1 MKKILFIF
9 IVTFIFMNSV
19 KANEWQEE
27 LLTGEKIIGKEYR
40 YRFYKEIKEGEYL
53 TKGTNSN
60 YQFEDYNDIIYD
72 DYIYY
77 EDSCPNDLGYEVEY
91 VTKYVYKKRKAV
103 KFIEISNSS
112 EYDLNISNIRIKDNN
127 NFIKYEIIDCV
138 NCTSD
143 FNTIGNRGGMA
154 IELEYPVYL
163 GELTFILEFSNK
175 EIYDYQI
182 LYMSER
188 EKTLK
193 KLIAISK
200 SNTSITEHQYDNNY
214 ILYANYDNKEYTDYN
229 IKVNDLISIISQEK
243 VCRGRSV
250 KTYHYNINKEYY
262 DDSYYKDV
270 TLLSNLTEEERKEY
284 KKDLEDYK
292 IFYRYEEKQD
302 KNISIEDN
310 EIKTNDL
317 KLVNTGVEDRNL
329 NYNYL
334 ILFILFLILLCLIL
348 IKYIKTMS
356 NENDD

>member
-1 MKKILFIF
+1 
-9 IVTFIFMNSV
+9 
-19 KANEWQEE
+19 
-27 LLTGEKIIGKEYR
+27 
-40 YRFYKEIKEGEYL
+40 
-53 TKGTNSN
+53 
-60 YQFEDYNDIIYD
+60 
-72 DYIYY
+72 
-77 EDSCPNDLGYEVEY
+77 
-91 VTKYVYKKRKAV
+91 
-103 KFIEISNSS
+103 
-112 EYDLNISNIRIKDNN
+112 
-127 NFIKYEIIDCV
+127 
-138 NCTSD
+138 
-143 FNTIGNRGGMA
+143 MA

-302 KNISIEDN
+302 KNILKWIN
-310 EIKTNDL
+310 PT
-317 KLVNTGVEDRNL
+317 KLVIIFVRHC
-329 NYNYL
+329 
-334 ILFILFLILLCLIL
+334 F
-348 IKYIKTMS
+348 YIFY
-356 NENDD
+356 